1 MSFNTNNNSPFYL
14 SLIICWCFSALLQA
28 QESSTFWIKGQVRPR
43 LEWRNGYKTLQ
54 SDSAKSYA
62 YIEQRTRLSIGYK
75 NKLVTLF
82 LQPQDVRVW
91 GSTALVNNS
100 NSFFTLFNGWAKIN
114 WAKHWSLKV
123 GRQVWSYDNQR
134 ILGGLNWAAQ
144 GRAHDGLLLECK
156 NDSSQ
161 LELQLGAAYN
171 SASNLAGAYNL
182 AGNYRTLQFL
192 RLRKVIKAFDI
203 RLLFMNIGQDGLN
216 NTLNLEMTAGGMI
229 DFKSKLFKARLEG
242 YYQFGNWNTT
252 APKQAFL
259 LATKWSYTPD
269 KLSISLGGDWLSGTD
284 EQQRGI
290 RDNSFNPWLGTN
302 HIFYGHLD
310 YFYVGSSHGGVGL
323 IDAYAEVFYTFSKTL
338 KMGLMYHYF
347 QAPNAFL
354 APNNGLLFS
363 SAFLGH
369 EIDFIG
375 HFKPQEY
382 LKISFGYAQLLGN
395 TPLEILKPSG
405 AVSNLNNWAWLM
417 LDVNLELFRHH
428 KTNANNIKLDHQRF

>member
-1 MSFNTNNNSPFYL
+1 MSFTTNNGFPIFL
-14 SLIICWCFSALLQA
+14 SIITMWCFTSFIQA

-54 SDSAKSYA
+54 SDSARSYA
-62 YIEQRTRLSIGYK
+62 YVEQRTRLTLGYK
-75 NKLVTLF
+75 SKWVTLC

-100 NSFFTLFNGWAKIN
+100 NSFFTLFNGWAKLH
-114 WAKHWSLKV
+114 WAEHWSFKI

-144 GRAHDGLLLECK
+144 GRAHDGLLLEYK

-171 SASNLAGAYNL
+171 SSSSLVGAYNV

-192 RLRKVIKAFDI
+192 RFRKAIKGFDI
-203 RLLFMNIGQDGLN
+203 RLLFMNIGQDGVN
-216 NTLNLEMTAGGMI
+216 NILNLEMTAGGII

-259 LATKWSYTPD
+259 LATKLSYTPD
-269 KLSISLGGDWLSGTD
+269 KLRVSLGGDWLSGTD

-290 RDNSFNPWLGTN
+290 RNNSFNPWLGTN

-347 QAPNAFL
+347 QTPNAFVESRSSR
-354 APNNGLLFS
+354 LLS
-363 SAFLGH
+363 TAFLGH

-375 HFKPQEY
+375 HFQAQKFV
-382 LKISFGYAQLLGN
+382 KISFGYAHLLGN
-395 TPLEILKPSG
+395 SPLETLKPSG
-405 AVSNLNNWAWLM
+405 TIDNLNNWAWLM
-417 LDVNLELFRHH
+417 LDVDLELFRHDI
-428 KTNANNIKLDHQRF
+428 KDTKNTKLDHQRF